1 MAVQIQVRRGAASD
15 WTSANP
21 TLAAGEIGFETDTGY
36 LKIGNGSTAWTAL
49 AYAVR
54 PINAYTGHIETAADK
69 TYTID
74 PAAATARTITGFR
87 ITSGSGTCTA
97 TLKIGSD
104 TVKAASV
111 STSSG
116 DQTSLANT
124 DVAVN
129 EAVTIVVSS
138 NSSATDVV
146 FSVEYT
152 E

>member
-1 MAVQIQVRRGAASD
+1 MAVQIQVRRSTAAQ
-15 WTSANP
+15 WTSVNP

-36 LKIGNGSTAWTAL
+36 LKIGDGSTAWTAL

-54 PINAYTGHIETAADK
+54 PIDAYTGQIETASDK
-69 TYTID
+69 TYTLD

-97 TLKIGSD
+97 TLKVGSN

-116 DQTSLANT
+116 DQSSLSNT
-124 DVAVN
+124 AVAAD
-129 EAVTIVVSS
+129 EAITLVVSS

-146 FSVEYT
+146 FAVEYKA
-152 E
+152 